1 MPDITETPA
10 QDNIMSQ
17 IPVITGN
24 QAGYISSRPFDI
36 YSGTDLTGTA
46 TGNVNREN
54 YCDLDSTSAS
64 RYRLNRDDH
73 NNIFQFT
80 MNSSFYNGP
89 TYCLDKFADGPYGDV
104 PYQSSSFEALFP
116 NDTARQKLMLAWVLA
131 NA

>member
-80 MNSSFYNGP
+80 MRSEERRVGKE
-89 TYCLDKFADGPYGDV
+89 C
-104 PYQSSSFEALFP
+104 
-116 NDTARQKLMLAWVLA
+116 
-131 NA
+131 